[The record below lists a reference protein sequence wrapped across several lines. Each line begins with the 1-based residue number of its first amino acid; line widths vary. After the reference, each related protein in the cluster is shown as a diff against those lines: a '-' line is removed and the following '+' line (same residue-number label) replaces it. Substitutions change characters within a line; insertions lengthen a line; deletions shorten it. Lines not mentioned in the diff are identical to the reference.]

1 MAKKAENQGAATA
14 APSIAEQLEKAL
26 SQAGAPAEEIK
37 VLVDFVKTAETT
49 QELLKKSD
57 EALEAKEAECIDL
70 HEKVE
75 TLEKEVSAARE
86 TLKELEQA
94 IASAEQQATA
104 KADEIVVG
112 KETYLVD
119 AGNYKFDGEIVN
131 AENLKENPKLA
142 QKLIELGVGF
152 IKMKG
157 A

>member
-1 MAKKAENQGAATA
+1 MAKKVENQGAATA

-37 VLVDFVKTAETT
+37 VLVDFVEAAETT
-49 QELLKKSD
+49 KELLKKSD
-57 EALEAKEAECIDL
+57 EALQAKEAECIDL

-75 TLEKEVSAARE
+75 TLEREVSAARE

-112 KETYLVD
+112 EETYLVD
-119 AGNYKFDGEIVN
+119 AGNFSYKGDVVN
-131 AENLKENPKLA
+131 AAELKKNPKLA
-142 QKLIELGVGF
+142 QELIELGVGF
-152 IKMKG
+152 IKKKG